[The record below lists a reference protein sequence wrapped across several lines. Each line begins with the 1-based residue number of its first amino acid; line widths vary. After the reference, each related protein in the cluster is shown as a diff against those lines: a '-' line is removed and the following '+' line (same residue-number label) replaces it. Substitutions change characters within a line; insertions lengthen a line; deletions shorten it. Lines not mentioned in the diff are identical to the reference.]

1 MQNALEIK
9 GLCKEYTGFAL
20 KDISFRLP
28 SGYIMGLIG
37 PNGAGKTTI
46 IKLILNMIER
56 QAGVINVLGVDN
68 IAHETAIKSRIG
80 FVHEEPRYHGYL
92 KVKEIG
98 SLFARFYTSWDKD
111 GFSRLCDEF
120 SVPENKKISVLSR
133 GTKMK
138 LSLALAL
145 AHNADLLLMDE
156 PTTGLDPVFR
166 REFLMKLSQLIQDE
180 NKAVLFSTHI
190 TSDLERTTD
199 FITYIQNGKML
210 FSTTKDELFEKW
222 AVVKGGNDILN
233 LETEKLFL
241 GIRKSEVGFK
251 ALTSNKEYLQYAL
264 SGNDFLLEKP
274 SLEELMFLLSKGE
287 INA

>member
-1 MQNALEIK
+1 MQDTLEIK
-9 GLCKEYTGFAL
+9 GLCKEYPGFAL

-46 IKLILNMIER
+46 IKLILNMIKR
-56 QAGVINVLGVDN
+56 QAGEISVFGLDN
-68 IAHETAIKSRIG
+68 IEHETAIKSRIG

-92 KVKEIG
+92 KVREIG
-98 SLFARFYTSWDKD
+98 SLFARFYPRWDKD
-111 GFSRLCDEF
+111 EFSRLCDEF
-120 SVPENKKISVLSR
+120 SVPENKNFSAFSR

-145 AHNADLLLMDE
+145 AHNADFLLMDE

-166 REFLMKLSQLIQDE
+166 RELLMKLSRLIQDE

-199 FITYIQNGKML
+199 FITYIQNGKIL

-233 LETEKLFL
+233 PETEKLFL
-241 GIRKSEVGFK
+241 GIRKSKVGFK
-251 ALTSNKEYLQYAL
+251 ALTSNKEHLRHAF
-264 SGNDFLLEKP
+264 SGKDFLLEKP

>member
-9 GLCKEYTGFAL
+9 GLCKEYPGFAL

-56 QAGVINVLGVDN
+56 QAGEITVFGLDN
-68 IAHETAIKSRIG
+68 IEHEAAIKSRIG
-80 FVHEEPRYHGYL
+80 FVHEEPRYYGYL
-92 KVKEIG
+92 KAREID
-98 SLFARFYTSWDKD
+98 SLFARFYTSWDKES
-111 GFSRLCDEF
+111 FSRLCEEF
-120 SVPENKKISVLSR
+120 SIPGNKRISTLSR

-233 LETEKLFL
+233 PETEKLFL

-251 ALTSNKEYLQYAL
+251 ALTSNKEHLRHTF
-264 SGNDFLLEKP
+264 SGKDFLLEKP